1 MDENQ
6 LDKII
11 DIDIKDEMKKS
22 YIDYAMSV
30 IVARALPDVR
40 DGLKPVHRRILF
52 AMNELN
58 LDPSKG
64 YKKSA
69 RIVGDTMGKYHPHGD
84 SSIYNAMV
92 RMAQNFSM
100 RYMLVDGHGNF
111 GSIDGD
117 EAAAQRYTEAKLSRI
132 AMEILKDIDK
142 DTVDFTPNYDEEFK
156 EPTVLPA
163 RFPNL
168 LVNGS
173 SGIAVGMA
181 TNIPPHNINEII
193 DGILKIIDN
202 KIQENRETDI
212 EEIIDIIK
220 GPDFPT
226 GANILGKSGIK
237 SAYLTGRGKIKV
249 RATVIIEPISNS
261 RDMIIIKELPYQVN
275 KSKLVEKIGQL
286 VGDKKVEG
294 ISDIRDE
301 SDRTGIRVVIE
312 LKKDVNANV
321 ILNQLYKYTQLQESF
336 GVNMLALVKNEPK
349 ILNLKEVLVH
359 YIEHQKEVIVRRT
372 KFNLKKAE
380 DRAHI
385 IEGYLLALEN
395 IDEIITIIK
404 ASTDTQT
411 AKVKLMERFSFS
423 EKQTNAIVEMR
434 LRSLTGL
441 EHGKLQKEYNELV
454 SLIKE
459 LKAIL
464 ADETILYEVIKTE
477 LTATKDKYGDKRRT
491 NLLPDPGEIGME
503 DLIDDETNVITLSN
517 LDYIKRIPLDTYR
530 SQNRG
535 GRGVIGMQMRETDI
549 VKNLF
554 ITTSHDYI
562 LFFTNM
568 GRVFKLKSYEI
579 PESGRTAKGVA
590 IVNLLNLNKDEKIS
604 TIIPIRTF
612 EESSYLIFVTK
623 QGTIKKTNLHLY
635 KNINKSGL
643 IAIKFKENDE
653 LINVIKTDGTK
664 ELFIATN
671 NGMGTKF
678 NEEKIRPTARN
689 TSGVRGIKLNDGDSV
704 IGADYLEEDSK
715 ILFVSE
721 NGIGKCTETSAF
733 TSRNRGGKGVKT
745 YKLSEKTGSIV
756 GVTKTNDKEELM
768 LINSDGVII
777 RIKIADIATTGRI
790 TSGVKLINVAEGVK
804 VIGIAKITEEQI
816 NEEVEE
822 ILVQDTELYNEE
834 EEVLAQDT
842 EQ

>member
-237 SAYLTGRGKIKV
+237 SAYITGRGKIKV